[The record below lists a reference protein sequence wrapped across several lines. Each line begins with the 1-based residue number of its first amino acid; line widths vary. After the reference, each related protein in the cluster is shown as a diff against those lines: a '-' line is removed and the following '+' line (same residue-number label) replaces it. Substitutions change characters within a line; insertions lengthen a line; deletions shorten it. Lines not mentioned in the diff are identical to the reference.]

1 MAEPLTLPIEIC
13 SDDALNNKGVTIIDC
28 RSTQEYELGHVDEA
42 INLPLQ
48 HLSVQIDEFPC
59 NCDDSIFVYC
69 RTGNRS
75 STFAIYLRSIGFTKC
90 QSIAGGYAQ
99 WGDETC

>member
-1 MAEPLTLPIEIC
+1 MAEHSNLPIEIC
-13 SDDALNNKGVTIIDC
+13 IDDALCNNDVTVIDC
-28 RSTQEYELGHVDEA
+28 RTTAEYEIGHIKEA

-48 HLSVQIDEFPC
+48 HLSIRIDDFPYKC
-59 NCDDSIFVYC
+59 NESIFVYC
-69 RTGNRS
+69 NTGNRS

-90 QSIAGGYAQ
+90 QSISGGYEQ